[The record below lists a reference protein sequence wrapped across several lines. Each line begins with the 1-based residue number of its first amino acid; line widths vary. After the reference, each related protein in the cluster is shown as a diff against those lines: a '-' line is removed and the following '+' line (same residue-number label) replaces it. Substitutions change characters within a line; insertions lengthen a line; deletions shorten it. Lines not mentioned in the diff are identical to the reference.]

1 MKVFNKR
8 ESNVPRGAVYVG
20 RPSKWG
26 NPFTMR
32 GESDR
37 ARVIAEFRQ
46 YLLNSPELLKQLGEL
61 KGKDLVC
68 WCAPKACHADVLVEF
83 VEKGGE

>member
-1 MKVFNKR
+1 
-8 ESNVPRGAVYVG
+8 
-20 RPSKWG
+20 
-26 NPFTMR
+26 MR
-32 GESDR
+32 GEGDR